1 MFVAFGSLDI
11 VAIDTILQGK
21 TFSFEFLNYS
31 TGKTQLTTVYGYE
44 EIGNLLLNVIDR
56 INIQVAKDIV
66 TTLINIMHNVLGF
79 IGHALYVVLFGTPMS
94 MPMWLG
100 LILFTPRLIVLR
112 WALGLVQSVVHY
124 VT

>member
-31 TGKTQLTTVYGYE
+31 TGKTQLTIVYGYE
-44 EIGNLLLNVIDR
+44 EIGNLLLNVLDR

-79 IGHALYVVLFGTPMS
+79 IGHSLYVVLFGTPIS
-94 MPMWLG
+94 TPMWLG